1 MTRRLRAQQR
11 AAVFFDRYTQSP
23 SDTFPSWPTLFA
35 AGNFERE
42 LPSGVRCQPKF
53 LEGDGDRDK
62 VVDQRQDGKVP
73 DGL

>member
-42 LPSGVRCQPKF
+42 LPSGVSCQPKF